1 VTGNTLPAQQPSHT
15 PQHDSIFNIPEAKG
29 SYHQGTLSGHYDYL
43 SLAIQF
49 SIN

>member
-1 VTGNTLPAQQPSHT
+1 MKRSTA
-15 PQHDSIFNIPEAKG
+15 SIGWWSGISAAD
-29 SYHQGTLSGHYDYL
+29 HQGTLSGHYDYL